1 MSNINAA
8 DASYGEGKS
17 AASPNTWWG
26 KTVRLLWAAGWAY
39 VGYTGSVPSL
49 PSSLTPWNTDFT
61 APLSGAYSFLE
72 EWPNQYLS
80 FIWSR
85 WHQSQTKGPGAL
97 EGNSLGGE
105 KKKAQQIAV
114 WLRTYSQKL
123 CSSPSPS
130 HGLQSDFLSSVS
142 FACHTALGSRCQSS
156 HLTVEKGG
164 ITAIQWTCMSHV
176 RSRERGQP
184 HVSPPHCTAATMS
197 PGVREGDCL
206 EGGWDGTTQHTHHSS
221 LAKSD

>member
-1 MSNINAA
+1 MNCAQYKCCWCIIQGREKCCISKHMMRKDSQAPLSGRLILCRVYRFCSFPAVFIN
-8 DASYGEGKS
+8 
-17 AASPNTWWG
+17 
-26 KTVRLLWAAGWAY
+26 
-39 VGYTGSVPSL
+39 
-49 PSSLTPWNTDFT
+49 PWNTDFT

-105 KKKAQQIAV
+105 KKAQQIAV

-130 HGLQSDFLSSVS
+130 HSLQSDFLSSVS
-142 FACHTALGSRCQSS
+142 FACHTA
-156 HLTVEKGG
+156 
-164 ITAIQWTCMSHV
+164 
-176 RSRERGQP
+176 
-184 HVSPPHCTAATMS
+184 
-197 PGVREGDCL
+197 
-206 EGGWDGTTQHTHHSS
+206 
-221 LAKSD
+221 